1 MYKRRNKCLS
11 GIKVWCNENKYS
23 LLIILAAIMGLT
35 LGFIMKSIFTISPI
49 ALVYI
54 GLPGTLLI
62 RAFKMIIVPFI
73 VSSLSTN
80 TSLDNCIKQVYITL
94 VFKMPGVRDVSARE
108 ASHRDVTAGQ
118 SSSPVGRD
126 IKQMISSQ
134 DESIYDMFM
143 NLVPDNIIA
152 AAFTTHYTALV
163 PLDPQNLTLGYKKV
177 AERAVKPNMLGL
189 CVFALV
195 LGFAVLQLDSKAE
208 NIRNILYETNAVI
221 LTIMIVMPIGM
232 FCWMFVEAVKMKSPS
247 KIIGQLGMLYITA
260 IITFSCIWFV
270 VYPTVYFL
278 IVRKN
283 PFKFYATITPRPNT
297 AGYHK
302 DNDGKISPTSIGGT
316 VCVATGIFTLIMSM
330 AIPSAPA
337 SGGSLVHFISYCAV
351 IGIDYPLD
359 ILAYTMTMD
368 WLMDRMRT
376 VTNVLG
382 DCFISAIV
390 QKLCHIKSDITD
402 DYNLAQM
409 LPPISG

>member
-1 MYKRRNKCLS
+1 MLRRNKYLLWF
-11 GIKVWCNENKYS
+11 KVWCNENKYS

-35 LGFIMKSIFTISPI
+35 LGFIAKSIFTISPI

-54 GLPGTLLI
+54 ALPGTLII
-62 RAFKMIIVPFI
+62 RAFTMIIVPFI
-73 VSSLSTN
+73 VSSLST
-80 TSLDNCIKQVYITL
+80 SITATKRGENKRMIVLTFIL
-94 VFKMPGVRDVSARE
+94 VIVFTPGVRDVSARE

-134 DESIYDMFM
+134 DESIYDMFI

-189 CVFALV
+189 CVFALI
-195 LGFAVLQLDSKAE
+195 LGFVVLQLDSKAE
-208 NIRNILYETNAVI
+208 NIKNILYETNASNANRA
-221 LTIMIVMPIGM
+221 LTLPVTIKTMVDKYHLHPSVAQ
-232 FCWMFVEAVKMKSPS
+232 FVLP
-247 KIIGQLGMLYITA
+247 LGMNINMNGSAMYYPAVAL
-260 IITFSCIWFV
+260 FV
-270 VYPTVYFL
+270 AQMHNHTVTL
-278 IVRKN
+278 QI
-283 PFKFYATITPRPNT
+283 
-297 AGYHK
+297 
-302 DNDGKISPTSIGGT
+302 
-316 VCVATGIFTLIMSM
+316 IFTLIMSM

-337 SGGSLVHFISYCAV
+337 SGGSLVNFISYCAV

-409 LPPISG
+409 LPTAASG